1 LRFIRPKVVPTKGG
15 SSAWQANRAKEIT
28 HVQSQLR
35 TGSKQG
41 VKTKDAGA
49 KKKGPGCTVSR
60 RETAPQLS
68 AGFGSCVPDGQ
79 IKRGLD
85 SPLSSTISTITPACF
100 PVVHKSFN
108 GKLSHESLLIH
119 NTSSP
124 TDHQKWRK
132 SYPRRLIH
140 FVVKRTVPQH

>member
-1 LRFIRPKVVPTKGG
+1 MVLIKVAAPRGRRTVHGKLAKLANPLCAQGQSKGG
-15 SSAWQANRAKEIT
+15 ENKRCRGQ
-28 HVQSQLR
+28 
-35 TGSKQG
+35 
-41 VKTKDAGA
+41 
-49 KKKGPGCTVSR
+49 KKGGLAARTLSR

-100 PVVHKSFN
+100 PVVHKLFN